1 MNIWQKSGILIAAT
15 ALIGGAL
22 LAGVAYAQT
31 PTPEAEDRAEA
42 TVEAAPAAEATPA
55 SPGAGWFGG
64 RMFQGREDG
73 PMGWMSRFGGRMM
86 HRGEQMGGP
95 GMMRGGMRGAGM
107 MGQPFDMRS
116 LMGQDEHLAIA
127 AEVLDMDVAALR
139 AALQEGKTLIEIA
152 EAQGMDEAELR
163 AAFQT
168 ELGARLDQAV
178 QDGKLTAAQA
188 ATLKEQMT
196 NYLPLLGE
204 RYQGL
209 GRGMMGQRLG
219 ANVLG
224 DPRELIAEATGMTVE
239 ELDTALKATVEK
251 RLAAAVEKG
260 ELTQAQ
266 ADSIKAH
273 MEAGGSLFGGP
284 GRGWWGK

>member
-1 MNIWQKSGILIAAT
+1 
-15 ALIGGAL
+15 
-22 LAGVAYAQT
+22 
-31 PTPEAEDRAEA
+31 
-42 TVEAAPAAEATPA
+42 
-55 SPGAGWFGG
+55 
-64 RMFQGREDG
+64 
-73 PMGWMSRFGGRMM
+73 MGWMSRFGGRMM

-95 GMMRGGMRGAGM
+95 GMMRGGMRGGGM

-127 AEVLDMDVAALR
+127 AEVLDMDVATLR
-139 AALQEGKTLIEIA
+139 AALQEGKTLIEVA

-163 AAFQT
+163 AAFQA

-178 QDGKLTAAQA
+178 KDGKLTAAQA
-188 ATLKEQMT
+188 ATLKEQMA
-196 NYLPLLGE
+196 NHLPLLGE
-204 RYQGL
+204 RYRGI

-266 ADSIKAH
+266 ADSIRAH